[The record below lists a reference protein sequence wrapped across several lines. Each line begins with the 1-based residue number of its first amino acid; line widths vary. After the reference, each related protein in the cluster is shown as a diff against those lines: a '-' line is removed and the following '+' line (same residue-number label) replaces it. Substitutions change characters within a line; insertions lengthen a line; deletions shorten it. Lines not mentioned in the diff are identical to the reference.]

1 MSLPVAILA
10 GGLAT
15 RLRPLTAKIPKV
27 LLEVAGEPFA
37 NHQLRLLARNRI
49 RRVVYCLGYL
59 GEQVVEAIG
68 DGSRFGLEVSYVFD
82 GECLMGTGGAI
93 VGALRELDERFFI
106 LYGDSYLDTDY
117 QAIDAAHCASGQR
130 ALMTIYANAGR
141 WDTSNVEFADGRII
155 RYSKKDRNERMRY
168 IDYGLSV
175 VHRSIFEGLPRHGA
189 IDLATIFEE
198 LANNGELAGF
208 EVSRRFYE
216 IGSFAGISE
225 LQSYLAEERHA

>member
-1 MSLPVAILA
+1 MTLPVAILA

-15 RLRPLTAKIPKV
+15 RLRPLTAKVPKV

-37 NHQLRLLARNRI
+37 NHQLRLLAHNRI

-59 GEQVVEAIG
+59 GEQVVETVG

-82 GECLMGTGGAI
+82 GERLMGTGGAI
-93 VGALRELDERFFI
+93 VGALHELDERFFI

-117 QAIDAAHCASGQR
+117 QAIDAAHCASGKP

-175 VHRSIFEGLPRHGA
+175 VHRSIFEGLSRHGA

-225 LQSYLAEERHA
+225 LQSYLTEERHA